1 MRNKGTLFF
10 FCGKMG
16 AGKSTMARQVA
27 SKHGAVLLSED
38 EWLAAHYPSLIHDFN
53 DYINPN
59 PV

>member
-53 DYINPN
+53 D
-59 PV
+59 